1 MWLRLSLLGSMI
13 FLFYT
18 AVCIAALASPS
29 SLTVSALH
37 TVRMCL
43 LLASV
48 LGIILGRAEQRASW
62 TGFAVFGGSFFGLTN
77 FRWLGYAPPLSTY
90 DLLQRL
96 VPQVVPQG
104 LPPKE
109 FSLFYQ
115 SCYSVENL
123 ILAGVGGLLGYMIC
137 LASCLVIHS
146 VRPCGAKRRGSADI
160 CAFER
165 EGWRW
170 PRFSVMGSLL
180 ICFYATIC
188 IAALASPSPLTSG
201 VLYAVQM
208 CLLFASILGI
218 IFERAKRRAFWLG
231 FALFGWGFFGLPYL
245 PWWGNPPIL
254 VGSYFMS
261 QLGRPGLSPQV
272 LPFFFQ
278 TCDSVENLVL
288 ASVGG
293 LVGYLFVLLRDKPRT
308 GTIN

>member
-1 MWLRLSLLGSMI
+1 MMWLRLSLLGSMI

-37 TVRMCL
+37 TVRLCL

-48 LGIILGRAEQRASW
+48 PGIILGRAEQRASW
-62 TGFAVFGGSFFGLTN
+62 TGFAVFGWSFFGLTN
-77 FRWLGYAPPLSTY
+77 FGWLGHAPLLSTY

-96 VPQVVPQG
+96 VRQG
-104 LPPKE
+104 LP
-109 FSLFYQ
+109 LFYQ

-180 ICFYATIC
+180 ICFYATI
-188 IAALASPSPLTSG
+188 
-201 VLYAVQM
+201 
-208 CLLFASILGI
+208 
-218 IFERAKRRAFWLG
+218 
-231 FALFGWGFFGLPYL
+231 
-245 PWWGNPPIL
+245 
-254 VGSYFMS
+254 
-261 QLGRPGLSPQV
+261 
-272 LPFFFQ
+272 
-278 TCDSVENLVL
+278 
-288 ASVGG
+288 
-293 LVGYLFVLLRDKPRT
+293 
-308 GTIN
+308 